1 MKRTLHRLAVTAL
14 AFGLSAGVANAQ
26 VLFWS
31 NQAVPVE
38 ETQKMREQVL
48 KDFPGGVDFQPQE
61 PGPFVTRIEA
71 ERDAGSGSIGVVGGL
86 YGELATYTDNWVDL
100 SDVDLGAVKPSP
112 AFMELGKL
120 GTGEQKFLPWMQATY
135 VMAANKQAL
144 EYLPE
149 GADLNALTY
158 DQLIAWAKA
167 TAEATGS
174 PKFGFPAGPKGLKH
188 RFFQGFL
195 LPAYSGSTV
204 TKFRSAEAEQAWT
217 TFKDLWQY
225 TNPASTN
232 YDFMQEPLLTGD
244 VWIAFD
250 HIARL
255 GEAFNQRP
263 DDFVA
268 FPAPAG
274 PKGRAFMPVLAGI
287 AVPKTAPDMDKAKQL
302 VAYMMQ
308 ADQQVATLIATNFFP
323 TTDAA
328 MPADLP
334 NAAKALGPAV
344 TAMTSAPDA
353 LPALLPV
360 GLGDK
365 GGQFNQVYVDTFER
379 FVLGGQDIRQVLDQ
393 QAETLRALMTETGA
407 PCWLP
412 DASSDGACPVD

>member
-1 MKRTLHRLAVTAL
+1 MKRTLKTLAVATL
-14 AFGLSAGVANAQ
+14 AFGLTANAVSAQ

-31 NQAVPVE
+31 SQAAPVE

-48 KDFPGGVDFQPQE
+48 KDFPGGADFQPQE
-61 PGPFVTRIEA
+61 PGPFITRIEA
-71 ERDAGSGSIGVVGGL
+71 EATAGSGSIGVVGALHGDL
-86 YGELATYTDNWVDL
+86 STYADNWADL
-100 SDVDLGAVKPSP
+100 SDLDLSGIAVSP
-112 AFMELGKL
+112 AFLELGKL
-120 GTGEQKFLPWMQATY
+120 GTSEQKYLPWMQATY

-144 EYLPE
+144 QYLPE
-149 GADLNALTY
+149 GADINALTY
-158 DQLIAWAKA
+158 DQVIAWAKA

-195 LPAYSGSTV
+195 LPAYTGSEV
-204 TKFRSAEAEQAWT
+204 TKFRSAEAEEAWNK
-217 TFKDLWQY
+217 FKELWQY

-255 GEAFNQRP
+255 SEAFNQKP

-274 PKGRAFMPVLAGI
+274 PKGRAFMPVLAGL
-287 AVPKTAPDMDKAKQL
+287 AVPKNAPDLAKAKEL
-302 VAYMMQ
+302 VQYMMQ
-308 ADQQVATLIATNFFP
+308 PKQQVATLQATNFFP
-323 TTDAA
+323 TTDAPL
-328 MPADLP
+328 PADLTKS
-334 NAAKALGPAV
+334 AQALGPAV

-365 GGQFNQVYVDTFER
+365 GGQFNQIYIDTFER
-379 FVLGGQDIRQVLDQ
+379 IVLANQDVRQVLDQ
-393 QAETLRALMTETGA
+393 QAETLRALMDATGA

-412 DASSDGACPVD
+412 DAPSEGACPVE